1 MLLQHKPLPLQ
12 NLLLALYLVLYPK
25 PIGEKPHNHCSLSGT
40 LALINMVPQPSQF
53 NIHTLRHALE
63 KKEWTVVKRQLGSVP
78 TFLPAHA
85 SGLEIAEA
93 LDTVRQVADV
103 LVEVC
108 SFRTAFETA
117 YEARRGLLRAGVCEW
132 AVNVLKGFR
141 VFLPVVERIA
151 TVLGLLGIGIEERSR
166 VGKSGAV
173 DLLTTLWR
181 DNPLCLEAVSTL
193 ASLCAGHIDNVSRIM
208 RQRGLVVA
216 MHFLN
221 DPDSIAH
228 HELVKKTLLLVGQCA
243 ICTPDNPQE
252 ACAMVP
258 SLLTIVGRLTDAGLP
273 QIVEHAISAFANIT
287 DCWLKENYGYSI
299 PNYKN
304 LVVDIIKAWSAFP
317 RSRTLAS
324 SCSRAL
330 LSLMS
335 IHCEARAAV
344 SGESETV
351 LGLLDGCRQKS
362 TTIQALRDAIKGKDM
377 SGSDEDESE
386 LETSLGEFEPTLSST
401 QEEETFSTHS
411 EHMDLTHEGSTK
423 RKRGQ
428 STGKSN
434 SAHGTR
440 SSREPSKE
448 EFEGQDG
455 PVAKKRRRTDAARQK
470 EVCSNSDSD
479 IDLVYVQGKKGRG
492 KSSRSRGSRK
502 ESSRTTQPTVSGT
515 GLEVICIS
523 EDDDISPPITSRNLA
538 LRYRTTA
545 PKKRTRRP
553 TRKRVIK
560 LLN

>member
-1 MLLQHKPLPLQ
+1 
-12 NLLLALYLVLYPK
+12 
-25 PIGEKPHNHCSLSGT
+25 
-40 LALINMVPQPSQF
+40 MVPQPSQF
-53 NIHTLRHALE
+53 NIRTLRDALE
-63 KKEWTVVKRQLGSVP
+63 KKEWTVVKRQLGGVP

-93 LDTVRQVADV
+93 LDTIRQVADV

-132 AVNVLKGFR
+132 AVSVLKGFR
-141 VFLPVVERIA
+141 VFLPVVERVA

-216 MHFLN
+216 MHLLK
-221 DPDSIAH
+221 DPDSVAH
-228 HELVKKTLLLVGQCA
+228 HELLKKTLLLVGQCA

-252 ACAMVP
+252 ACAMIP
-258 SLLTIVGRLTDAGLP
+258 SLLTIVERLKDAGLP

-299 PNYKN
+299 SNYKN
-304 LVVDIIKAWSAFP
+304 LVVDIINAWSAFP

-335 IHCEARAAV
+335 IHGEARAAV
-344 SGESETV
+344 LGESETV

-362 TTIQALRDAIKGKDM
+362 TTIQALRDAIKEKDV
-377 SGSDEDESE
+377 SGSDEDVSE
-386 LETSLGEFEPTLSST
+386 LETSLGEFEPTPSST
-401 QEEETFSTHS
+401 QEEQTLSTHS
-411 EHMDLTHEGSTK
+411 QDIDLTHEGSTK
-423 RKRGQ
+423 RKRGR

-440 SSREPSKE
+440 SSRESSKE
-448 EFEGQDG
+448 GLEGQDG
-455 PVAKKRRRTDAARQK
+455 PVAKKRRRADAARQEK
-470 EVCSNSDSD
+470 VCSNSDSD
-479 IDLVYVQGKKGRG
+479 ADLVYVQGRKGRG

-502 ESSRTTQPTVSGT
+502 ESSHTTQPTVSATGT
-515 GLEVICIS
+515 KVIDLCTS
-523 EDDDISPPITSRNLA
+523 EDDDISSPITSRNLVQ
-538 LRYRTTA
+538 RNRTTA

-553 TRKRVIK
+553 TRKRVMT